1 MFESF
6 FFKVFN
12 FILGP
17 LLWYWHIPVE
27 KKMKKKKLPLRIY
40 FLSIYVYSL
49 AYSHNYIISY
59 FGSIQQYYQRL
70 VATPLM
76 AKFLKSPFRKRKNDE
91 QYIKEVKRVLN
102 RE

>member
-1 MFESF
+1 M
-6 FFKVFN
+6 
-12 FILGP
+12 
-17 LLWYWHIPVE
+17 
-27 KKMKKKKLPLRIY
+27 
-40 FLSIYVYSL
+40 YSL

-76 AKFLKSPFRKRKNDE
+76 AEFLKSPFRKRKNDE